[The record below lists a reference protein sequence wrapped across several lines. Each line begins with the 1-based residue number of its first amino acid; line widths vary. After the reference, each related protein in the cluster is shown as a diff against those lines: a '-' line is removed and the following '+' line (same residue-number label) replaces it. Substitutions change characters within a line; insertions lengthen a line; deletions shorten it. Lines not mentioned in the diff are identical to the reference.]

1 MWAAIE
7 ELCCSVPLEIH
18 LKISRGT
25 DLVHQTEIIMLIIHV
40 SEGEYN
46 LENVDMK
53 FAYRQHLD
61 SKYI

>member
-1 MWAAIE
+1 M
-7 ELCCSVPLEIH
+7 PLEIH